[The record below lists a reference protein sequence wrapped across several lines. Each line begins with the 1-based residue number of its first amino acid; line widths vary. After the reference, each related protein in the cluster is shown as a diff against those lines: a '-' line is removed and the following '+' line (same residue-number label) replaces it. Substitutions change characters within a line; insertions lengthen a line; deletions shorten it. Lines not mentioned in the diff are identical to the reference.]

1 MKNRNYHLASCLI
14 IVSLC
19 LLAISC
25 TRTPVIY
32 LVGDSTMS
40 YKPDSTNPERGWG
53 MLLPEYFDE
62 SIIIANHA
70 MNGRSSRSFIY
81 EGRLD
86 SVYNLLNKGDYIVY
100 QFSHNDEKIKSPE
113 RYCAP
118 EEYRYYM
125 SKFILDTREKGAKPI
140 LCTSIERRK
149 FDSIGQLIDTHGVYP
164 EITREVAQ
172 EFNVPLVDMQKMSH
186 ELIMNYGVE
195 ESKILFLHF
204 APGELNS
211 LPKGKVDNTHFSELG
226 ARKMAG
232 LFVKGL
238 RDINHE
244 LTKYFKK
251 NEDGD

>member
-1 MKNRNYHLASCLI
+1 MKNRNYLLAYCLTI
-14 IVSLC
+14 LLVC

-40 YKPDSTNPERGWG
+40 YKPDSTIPERGWG

-62 SIIIANHA
+62 SVFISNHA

-86 SVYNLLNKGDYIVY
+86 SVYSLLKKGDYIVY
-100 QFSHNDEKIKSPE
+100 QFGHNDKKTKSPE

-125 SKFILDTREKGAKPI
+125 SKFVRDTREKGANPI

-149 FDSIGQLIDTHGVYP
+149 FDSLGQLINTHEVYP
-164 EITREVAQ
+164 EITREVAR
-172 EFNVPLVDMQKMSH
+172 ELNVPLVDMQKMSH

-204 APGELNS
+204 PPGEIS
-211 LPKGKVDNTHFSELG
+211 AWPDGRADNTHFSELG

-238 RDINHE
+238 KDMNHE
-244 LTKYFKK
+244 LTKYLKK
-251 NEDGD
+251 NEDED